1 MTSTKAR
8 VGNVTRRVFG
18 LVLSAKQRMSMRLAN
33 KRVNIW
39 EGAVR
44 SGKTVGSIVH
54 WINYI
59 RRAPKGAELLMV
71 GKTERTL
78 KRNIIDVMVNYLG
91 AARCRYIAGKGELWV
106 LGRLVYVCGANDESA
121 QEKIRGLTLAG
132 AYGDEVS
139 IWPESFF
146 TMLLSRLSVKGSKFF
161 GTTNPDNPVHWL
173 KKLIDRAAVHYT
185 AKRRIVRRT
194 IGTKTRKGE
203 VINWAR
209 FTFILRDNPHL
220 PEEYIRSLESEYTG
234 LWYRRFIL
242 GHWVAAEGSVYGMW
256 DPDLHV
262 VPELPAITDVYA
274 MGIDYGSTNPT
285 AGIMV
290 GLGVDGRLYA
300 FSEWAPRKE
309 RTDGELTAS
318 LRDHLEGVG
327 RSPNYFFVDPA
338 AKSLKIQMK
347 RESFSIVKNAH
358 NEPVNAGIQVVA
370 NLIAGGQ
377 LKIHKSCEELLDEI
391 PGYAWDPKATEK
403 GEDKVLKVND
413 HYCDALRYAV
423 YSSRVLWR
431 NRIRERE
438 VNHAATQE
446 QFGMA
451 A

>member
-1 MTSTKAR
+1 MSLSKELRAR
-8 VGNVTRRVFG
+8 KGIFG
-18 LVLSAKQRMSMRLAN
+18 LAMTVKQRLSMKLAT
-33 KRVNIW
+33 KRINIW

-54 WINYI
+54 WIRYI
-59 RRAPKGAELLMV
+59 RNAPKGAELLMV

-173 KKLIDRAAVHYT
+173 KKLIDRAAVHLT
-185 AKRRIVRRT
+185 AKSKVVRRK

-209 FTFILRDNPHL
+209 FTFILRDNPFL

-242 GHWVAAEGSVYGMW
+242 GHWVAAEGSVYPMW

-262 VPELPAITDVYA
+262 VHDLPPLTEVYS

-285 AGIMV
+285 AGIML
-290 GLGVDGRLYA
+290 GLGTDRRLYA
-300 FSEWAPRKE
+300 FGEWAPRSGDI
-309 RTDGELTAS
+309 TDGELTAS

-327 RSPNYFFVDPA
+327 RSPRYFFPDPA
-338 AKSLKIQMK
+338 AKSLKVQMK
-347 RESFSIVKNAH
+347 RDGFSPIKNAH
-358 NEPVNAGIQVVA
+358 NEPVNDGIRVVA

-377 LKIHKSCEELLDEI
+377 LKIHASCESLLDEI

-413 HYCDALRYAV
+413 HFCDALRYAV

-431 NRIRERE
+431 NAIRERE
-438 VNHAATQE
+438 VNHAASEE
-446 QFGMA
+446 QFSLA